1 MKKHTV
7 VALTSAFV
15 IAAGTLCAVGMPS
28 GSSNVPGANV
38 QAEKVQ
44 EESQE
49 ANQSAGISYDEA
61 IAELYAR
68 STSISDQEILDIA
81 RKMKPDCTAVAD
93 ELGADQAN
101 RIIDTL
107 SEYEQ
112 RKVAYMMG
120 GTAEADDAVVAE
132 WDRQNE
138 YTAMSISS
146 AQNLTRLIPGYTVTS
161 CREENGTVEIDVD
174 EWMTEGYT
182 EGDQDIEN
190 VSAYRYYYTAV
201 LEKDAGGN
209 WDVAKIT
216 NTDRNFGWL
225 EDAEIQQENLGDAE
239 LKKDNLMSSDT
250 QSENGAA
257 EAGATEAGA
266 SEAAAFSGSGLK
278 TSTLKT
284 YGDGKYSYNVDAAIA
299 YADKWATS
307 RNPEYKQYPGVDCC
321 NFVSQCLYAGGMPK
335 NKNWYPASYAW
346 INCSGAI
353 DNFKNYGT
361 FMSANSGNVLR
372 GNPVYYDWNSNGV
385 YDHTA
390 ICVGKNSSGTPII
403 DAHTGDHYHATWSLG
418 SNGKRA
424 TIQLRGNGSTSG
436 GSSST
441 ATSEGGKWKKQN
453 GSWYYYSSSGD
464 LVKGWLSYRGD
475 TYYLDGNGKM
485 VVGWKKIGNSWYY
498 FTKGGAMKTGWLKL
512 GGRMFYL
519 TSQGKMKT
527 GWLQAGNKWFY
538 MCSEGY
544 AVKGWREIDGETY
557 YFGNDYKMKT
567 GLTKING
574 MNYYFDSQGQMTLG
588 WVTVG
593 GKKYFFS
600 PSAGGRAATGYW
612 DINNK
617 IYYFNSE
624 GVLNG

>member
-28 GSSNVPGANV
+28 GSSNVPSANV

-299 YADKWATS
+299 YADK
-307 RNPEYKQYPGVDCC
+307 
-321 NFVSQCLYAGGMPK
+321 
-335 NKNWYPASYAW
+335 
-346 INCSGAI
+346 
-353 DNFKNYGT
+353 
-361 FMSANSGNVLR
+361 
-372 GNPVYYDWNSNGV
+372 
-385 YDHTA
+385 
-390 ICVGKNSSGTPII
+390 
-403 DAHTGDHYHATWSLG
+403 
-418 SNGKRA
+418 
-424 TIQLRGNGSTSG
+424 
-436 GSSST
+436 
-441 ATSEGGKWKKQN
+441 
-453 GSWYYYSSSGD
+453 
-464 LVKGWLSYRGD
+464 
-475 TYYLDGNGKM
+475 
-485 VVGWKKIGNSWYY
+485 
-498 FTKGGAMKTGWLKL
+498 
-512 GGRMFYL
+512 
-519 TSQGKMKT
+519 
-527 GWLQAGNKWFY
+527 
-538 MCSEGY
+538 
-544 AVKGWREIDGETY
+544 
-557 YFGNDYKMKT
+557 
-567 GLTKING
+567 
-574 MNYYFDSQGQMTLG
+574 
-588 WVTVG
+588 
-593 GKKYFFS
+593 
-600 PSAGGRAATGYW
+600 
-612 DINNK
+612 
-617 IYYFNSE
+617 
-624 GVLNG
+624 